1 MSDHDEVLG
10 KAYDAR
16 LMWRLLGY
24 LRPHMKMV
32 ALALCAIVGY
42 SLLQLAQPYLTKL
55 AIDDHIRTGT
65 LEGLDDIALVFV
77 VVLVGSFV
85 FEYLQTYTM
94 QLMGQRIMFD
104 LRLEIYRHLQRLDL
118 RFYDKSPVGRLMTR
132 VTTDVETLND
142 LFASGVISVFRDV
155 FMLLG
160 IMVVLLVLDWRLALT
175 AFSVLPLIAWV
186 THWFRQ
192 NARDS
197 YRQVRGW
204 IARINGFLQENITG
218 MATVQVYG
226 RERQNFDQFDQINS
240 RHRDAHVDSI
250 FYYATFYPAIELIGA
265 LATALLLWYGGGRVV
280 QGTVELGALVA
291 FLQYAQ
297 RFFKPISDLSEK
309 FNVMQSAMAS
319 SERIFDLLDTPVAI
333 TSPSELVRKQPRDR
347 GHIRF
352 ENVSFAYQDDDY
364 VLRNVTFEVAPGER
378 IGVVGATGAGKTTLI
393 NLLMRFYDVNSGR
406 ITIDGVDIREM
417 SLVDLR
423 KQFGLVLQDVYLFSG
438 SVRDNIRLGHEDID
452 DTDVYTAAASVHADR
467 FIEQLPEGFDA
478 VVLERGATLS
488 VGQRQL
494 LSFAR
499 ALAFKPEVLVL
510 DEATSSV
517 DTETERVIQE
527 ALQVL
532 MKGRTTIAIAHRL
545 STVQG
550 MDKILVFH
558 KGELREVGDHQTLL
572 SRRGLYHTLYQLQ
585 YREQE
590 RVLETVTTRIGS

>member
-55 AIDDHIRTGT
+55 VIDDHIRTGT

-309 FNVMQSAMAS
+309 FNVMQSAMES

-333 TSPSELVRKQPRDR
+333 TSPSDLVRKQPRDR

>member
-55 AIDDHIRTGT
+55 VIDDHIRTGT

-333 TSPSELVRKQPRDR
+333 TSPSDLVRKQPRDR

-438 SVRDNIRLGHEDID
+438 TVRDNIRLGHEDID